1 MVADPLDRLDE
12 ADLGRRGDSQ
22 EGRLGVTGYRPG
34 AFRIGKTWHEG
45 HLLLLPDRVV
55 GWPIDS
61 SDELNEAHLEALRD
75 LQPPADILLLGLGA
89 TAPLISFELRRTLG
103 SWGLSV
109 EAMTTPAACRTFNL
123 LLAEERRVVAALFA
137 MP

>member
-1 MVADPLDRLDE
+1 MTDPLDRLDE
-12 ADLGRRGDSQ
+12 TDLGRQ
-22 EGRLGVTGYRPG
+22 GVTGYRPG

-45 HLLLLPDRVV
+45 HLLLLPDGVAP
-55 GWPIDS
+55 WPIS
-61 SDELNEAHLEALRD
+61 SIDEVGEASLATLRD
-75 LQPPADILLLGLGA
+75 AQPPAEILLLGLGA
-89 TAPLISFELRRTLG
+89 TAPLFSFELRRTLG

>member
-1 MVADPLDRLDE
+1 MADPLDRLDE
-12 ADLGRRGDSQ
+12 ADLGRQGSGQ

-34 AFRIGKTWHEG
+34 AFRIGKAWHEG
-45 HLLLLPDRVV
+45 HILLLPDGVA
-55 GWPIDS
+55 GWPIGS
-61 SDELNEAHLEALRD
+61 IDELNEDHLEALRD
-75 LQPPADILLLGLGA
+75 LRPPAEILLLGLGA
-89 TAPLISFELRRTLG
+89 KAPLISFELRRTLG
-103 SWGLSV
+103 GWGLSV